1 MKLYN
6 YWIRSYRSYIILQFL
21 EFIFVSLFIGLE
33 LMMVEDL
40 GKEIRNI
47 ETEFRDVIVD
57 GVLSVVVGVTI
68 IYTIIKTVMLVLD
81 LIEGPQSRNM
91 KVVDIDRDWRRTEL
105 SDPDWCWEPIKFQYS
120 LSYEE
125 RKTKDKK
132 NKKQIRY
139 MKLHGNM
146 SEEKVKKILRM
157 GSPRFEVVYY
167 RRSKIMIELK

>member
-6 YWIRSYRSYIILQFL
+6 YWVRSYRGYIILQFL
-21 EFIFVSLFIGLE
+21 KFIFAACFIAPE
-33 LMMVEDL
+33 LLLLKDL
-40 GKEIRNI
+40 GAEIRNI
-47 ETEFRDVIVD
+47 ETEYRDFIVD
-57 GVLSVVVGVTI
+57 SVLTVVIGVVV
-68 IYTIIKTVMLVLD
+68 IYTIIRTVMLILD
-81 LIEGPQSRNM
+81 LIEGPQSKNM
-91 KVVDIDRDWRRTEL
+91 RFITVCWADTL

-125 RKTKDKK
+125 RKTKDKE

>member
-1 MKLYN
+1 M
-6 YWIRSYRSYIILQFL
+6 

-81 LIEGPQSRNM
+81 LIEGPQSKNM
-91 KVVDIDRDWRRTEL
+91 RFITVCWADTTPDYHWFWGLVVFR
-105 SDPDWCWEPIKFQYS
+105 YS
-120 LSYEE
+120 LSYDE
-125 RKTKDKK
+125 RIQKG
-132 NKKQIRY
+132 NKKQREY
-139 MKLHGNM
+139 MKLHGTM
-146 SEEKVKKILRM
+146 SKEKMKKLFRM
-157 GSPRFEVVYY
+157 SSPRFEVVYY

>member
-6 YWIRSYRSYIILQFL
+6 YWVRSYRGYIILQFL
-21 EFIFVSLFIGLE
+21 KFIFAACFIAPE
-33 LMMVEDL
+33 LLLLKDL
-40 GKEIRNI
+40 GAEIRNI
-47 ETEFRDVIVD
+47 ETEYRYFIVD
-57 GVLSVVVGVTI
+57 SVLTVVIGVVV
-68 IYTIIKTVMLVLD
+68 IYTIIRTVMLILD

-125 RKTKDKK
+125 RKTKDKE

>member
-47 ETEFRDVIVD
+47 ETEFRDVIV
-57 GVLSVVVGVTI
+57 
-68 IYTIIKTVMLVLD
+68 
-81 LIEGPQSRNM
+81 EGPQSRNM

-125 RKTKDKK
+125 RKTKDKE

-157 GSPRFEVVYY
+157 GAPRFEVVYY

>member
-81 LIEGPQSRNM
+81 LIEGPQSKNM
-91 KVVDIDRDWRRTEL
+91 RFITVCWADTTPDYHWFWGLVVFR
-105 SDPDWCWEPIKFQYS
+105 YS
-120 LSYEE
+120 LSYDE
-125 RKTKDKK
+125 RIQKGNK
-132 NKKQIRY
+132 NKKQREY
-139 MKLHGNM
+139 MKLHGTM
-146 SEEKVKKILRM
+146 SKEKMKKLFRM
-157 GSPRFEVVYY
+157 SSPRFEVVYY